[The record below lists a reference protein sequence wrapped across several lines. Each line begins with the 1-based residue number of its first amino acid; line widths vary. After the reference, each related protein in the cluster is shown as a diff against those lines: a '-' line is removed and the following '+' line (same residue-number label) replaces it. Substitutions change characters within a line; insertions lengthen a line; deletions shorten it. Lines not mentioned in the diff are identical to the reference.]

1 MQQKGWLDCDGTK
14 DGDAA
19 SISALEEGT
28 LVTERRSDF
37 VEGESKLAFCGRT
50 LSHDRSWR
58 AVFLRANDVEVEHG
72 CADGAEDLLETHEDA
87 ENADVDAKLQ
97 YGGRTLDPTLTLGE
111 CGVEP
116 GSTLDMV
123 VAVRGGIDGMTIM
136 AFAIL
141 GAIALY
147 LLYKL
152 VLLILKFGRW
162 LWRFILRAQSAG
174 ATKICVTA
182 PDLPLWCVHVQGRV
196 ARCATAVITT
206 ILGRMEIRG

>member
-1 MQQKGWLDCDGTK
+1 M
-14 DGDAA
+14 
-19 SISALEEGT
+19 
-28 LVTERRSDF
+28 
-37 VEGESKLAFCGRT
+37 
-50 LSHDRSWR
+50 
-58 AVFLRANDVEVEHG
+58 
-72 CADGAEDLLETHEDA
+72 DGAEDLLETHEDA

-141 GAIALY
+141 GAIALC

-174 ATKICVTA
+174 ATKNMCY
-182 PDLPLWCVHVQGRV
+182 PLCQTCRFGVCTRARSRV
-196 ARCATAVITT
+196 RAVR
-206 ILGRMEIRG
+206 LL